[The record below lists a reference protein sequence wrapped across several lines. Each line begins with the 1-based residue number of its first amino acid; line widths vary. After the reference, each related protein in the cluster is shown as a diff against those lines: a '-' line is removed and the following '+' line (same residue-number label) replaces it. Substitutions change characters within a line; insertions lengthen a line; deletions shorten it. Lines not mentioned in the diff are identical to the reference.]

1 MERFEINPNI
11 PYYIEK
17 EGRRIVLSPIND
29 DNKRSESMPFSILKH
44 CESMLHEVEDDFDD
58 FCNKYDKYV
67 RAHGERFR
75 EQVYFEEIPF
85 SECIDYTLS
94 LDVVNKKVNWFRI
107 NSKSPYI
114 EFQ

>member
-1 MERFEINPNI
+1 MDINPHV